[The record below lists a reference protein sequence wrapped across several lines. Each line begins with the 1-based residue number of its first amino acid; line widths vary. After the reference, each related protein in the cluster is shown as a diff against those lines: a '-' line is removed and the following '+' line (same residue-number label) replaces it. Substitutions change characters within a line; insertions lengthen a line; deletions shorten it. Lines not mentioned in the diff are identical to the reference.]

1 MKKRNSA
8 GYAFFDL
15 DFTVLH
21 HDTMLLFCNYI
32 LQKEPWRI
40 FFLFIFLPV
49 LPLAAFKLIRSK
61 NLKRIFFS
69 FLWRMPLAKL
79 SEYTKDFVDTV
90 VIPEV
95 HPELLAEIK
104 RHKKENRITVLNTA
118 SPDIYPAYIAKQLG
132 FDTYRATQFI
142 LSDPLPLFI
151 PVKGPNNKRA
161 AKLFSMKEILP
172 EKIQRGLERSE
183 FKYEVPGKDPVIK
196 NSWAYSDSPADLPML
211 LLSENP
217 VLINPVSGRLI
228 NIQKNYSWKVL
239 RPGKCKKHLCTY
251 FRMIRQLLGLY
262 KSS

>member
-1 MKKRNSA
+1 MQKRNKT

-49 LPLAAFKLIRSK
+49 MPLAALKLIRSK

-69 FLWRMPLAKL
+69 FLWRMPLQKL

-90 VIPEV
+90 VIPQV
-95 HPELLAEIK
+95 HPELLNEIK

-132 FDTYRATQFI
+132 FDTYYATQFI
-142 LSDPLPLFI
+142 LSDPVPLFI
-151 PVKGPNNKRA
+151 PVKGQNNKRA
-161 AKLFSMKEILP
+161 VKLFSMKEILP
-172 EKIQRGLERSE
+172 DRIQKGLEKGE
-183 FKYEVPGKDPVIK
+183 YKYEEPGKDPVIN

-211 LLSENP
+211 FLSENP
-217 VLINPVSGRLI
+217 VLINPISRRLLK
-228 NIQKNYSWKVL
+228 IQNKYNWRVL
-239 RPGKCKKHLCTY
+239 KPGKCKKRLCTY
-251 FRMIRQLLGLY
+251 FQMIRQLFGLY